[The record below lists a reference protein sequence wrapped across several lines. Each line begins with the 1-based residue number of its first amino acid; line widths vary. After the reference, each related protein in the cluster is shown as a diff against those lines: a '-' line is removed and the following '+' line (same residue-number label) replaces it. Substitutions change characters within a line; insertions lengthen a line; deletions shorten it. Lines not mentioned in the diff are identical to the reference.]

1 MNTGT
6 YLNYVQVIP
15 SYNVFA
21 YVSDL
26 TLDRVPSVIRLYV
39 CTGTY
44 LKFVMYLCVR
54 GRYSIRGFVDIDTIK
69 ISRWLK
75 YSDAR
80 KILVISLNRTL
91 NAYVRTRF
99 VRDFP

>member
-6 YLNYVQVIP
+6 YIDYVLVIT

-26 TLDRVPSVIRLYV
+26 TLDRVPSVNRLYV

-44 LKFVMYLCVR
+44 VKFVMYLCVR

-80 KILVISLNRTL
+80 KILVISLNRPL

-99 VRDFP
+99 DRDFS